1 VVKSAKKLRKELMKF
16 SATARARMETE
27 AGLTML
33 GTTGHTELSGDIIFK
48 KSPSASLLRV
58 RVRDRCGPSISRR
71 LNGEDPVNPRQWR
84 QAYVHGK
91 FADVPSGS
99 FATNRSKP
107 HDSCMSASPPK
118 ADNLAGASLGSALCQ
133 KRTHAEHAIM
143 LRCSIISSGTC
154 QTIENG
160 ESPNSPRK

>member
-1 VVKSAKKLRKELMKF
+1 MGSRAPDVRSVAPSGTIPRFVVKSAKKLRKELMKF

-58 RVRDRCGPSISRR
+58 RVHDRCGPSISRR
-71 LNGEDPVNPRQWR
+71 LNGEDAVNPRQWR

-91 FADVPSGS
+91 FGDVYSGS

-118 ADNLAGASLGSALCQ
+118 ADNLAGASLASALC
-133 KRTHAEHAIM
+133 RFCC
-143 LRCSIISSGTC
+143 R
-154 QTIENG
+154 
-160 ESPNSPRK
+160 SPLQ